1 MTRRETLLFDCVFI
15 GDLSPFDSA
24 NMTEADAIFLDAAL
38 REKIRIENE
47 HQYIMLDVRFFL
59 AQMAQLSA
67 EGRKFIPSHI
77 HAMEKMLE
85 GDN

>member
-1 MTRRETLLFDCVFI
+1 M
-15 GDLSPFDSA
+15 SPFDSA
-24 NMTEADAIFLDAAL
+24 NMTEEDAIFLDAAL

-67 EGRKFIPSHI
+67 EGQKFIPSHI
-77 HAMEKMLE
+77 HAMEKRLE
-85 GDN
+85 GEG